1 MIIIFFD
8 NTLLKCDSIEFS
20 TDGKNI
26 IVDGCRVIPLITI
39 LRIITD

>member
-26 IVDGCRVIPLITI
+26 IVDSCRIIPLVTI